1 VDGVARI
8 EETCYREKRFMHIPD
23 GFLTTRVWG
32 SMDLVA
38 APAVAILARRAQRE
52 FDHHKVPLMG
62 VMGAFIF
69 AAQMINFP
77 VGNGTSG
84 HLVGGA
90 LLAMTLGPAAASIV
104 MTAILATQALV
115 FQDGGL
121 LALGTNVFNMAIAGV
136 WLGYLPFA
144 LLRGRKAGIFL
155 GGTISLLVSASLALA
170 ELMISKIPMPPA
182 VLAVSSLLFLVSAL
196 IEGAITLAVVQALEK
211 IQPGFLREPKGMR
224 GAGRMTLGVSAACL
238 AVAGIFI
245 ASVKPDGIESLA
257 QQTGVWTRVTTLFHA
272 PLADYQTAFISSTL
286 LGKSL
291 AGLAGI
297 VVVYGLCFV
306 ISRVLTTTAGSPRE
320 GV

>member
-1 VDGVARI
+1 
-8 EETCYREKRFMHIPD
+8 MHIPD

-32 SMDLVA
+32 TMDIVS
-38 APAVAILARRAQRE
+38 APAVAYLARRAQRE

-104 MTAILATQALV
+104 MTAILATQALI

-144 LLRGRKAGIFL
+144 LLRGRKAGVFL
-155 GGTISLLVSASLALA
+155 GGTVSLLASAFLALS
-170 ELMISKIPMPPA
+170 ELMLANIPMPPA
-182 VLAVSSLLFLVSAL
+182 VLAVSSLLFVVSAL

-211 IQPGFLREPKGMR
+211 MQPGFLREPKMLSR
-224 GAGRMTLGVSAACL
+224 RGRMTLAATSSVL
-238 AVAGIFI
+238 AAAGIFV
-245 ASVKPDGIESLA
+245 ASARPDGIASLA
-257 QQTGVWTRVTTLFHA
+257 EQTGIRARVTTLFHA
-272 PLADYQTAFISSTL
+272 PLADYRTALVSSPW

-291 AGLAGI
+291 AGIAGI
-297 VVVYGLCFV
+297 LVIFVVCFV
-306 ISRVLTTTAGSPRE
+306 ISRVLTANAAASPRE